1 MGSIYLTKYPMM
13 VALQQVPGAH
23 GSALGRMDDPLF
35 RHRAVMALFEE
46 SDSVNPRAQWHV
58 LFRVEHLAGQPPF
71 FLIQSS
77 VAPVNLP
84 AGAEMISRELPL
96 IPEGAPVTFR
106 IAINAVR
113 RQNRDSSSDSMNNG
127 GIKPVPF
134 DGDEQAPESISR
146 MTPWLQGKLAGGL
159 SDLEII
165 NHQREVLGTSR
176 QGKKTSQRVVQVDTV
191 DGVAVVADSV
201 QLNKTILSGV
211 GRAKSYGCGL
221 LSVRQL

>member
-1 MGSIYLTKYPMM
+1 MGSIYLVKYPMM
-13 VALQQVPGAH
+13 VALQQVPDAQ
-23 GSALGRMDDPLF
+23 GSVSGKMDDPLF
-35 RHRAVMALFEE
+35 RHRAVMALFED
-46 SDSVNPRAQWHV
+46 SDSANPRAQWNV
-58 LFRVEHLAGQPPF
+58 LFRVEHLPGQPPF

-84 AGAEMISRELPL
+84 EGAEMISRELPL
-96 IPEGAPVTFR
+96 VPEGTPVAFR

-113 RQNRDSSSDSMNNG
+113 RQNRDSGSDPRSNG

-165 NHQREVLGTSR
+165 NHRREVLGTSR
-176 QGKKTSQRVVQVDTV
+176 QGRKTSHRVVQVDKV
-191 DGVAVVADSV
+191 DGAAIVADSA
-201 QLNKTILSGV
+201 QLNKLILNGV